1 MKDVNISK
9 VQTVLED
16 LIDKKRIVFWYDN
29 GGQWASVV
37 DNLNISGVTRLNLAG
52 NPFSIKYHVLKGEQP
67 SRGFL
72 IYSKDERPADAD
84 NWLLDLETEG
94 IIFSADVG
102 SLYAAEC
109 GIPMELKHKVVD
121 PFIQFFKSEDN
132 RKQLSKLTKSG
143 MDWQKIIWH
152 MIGITAKTEPTYD
165 QILLA
170 MVKGLSNEDNSIS
183 DNLVQFGLADTFWS
197 EIKELFGYAGN
208 ESLKELLIVLF
219 KDDMIRY
226 DGHKHLTNA
235 AHIFMR
241 DWRDSRTYSE
251 VYKTWANILEIELG
265 VERELE
271 DYTLEQLIEIETF
284 PCVDKLIAIRLQQEV
299 MNHTMTSE
307 QMGSIVRTREHKI
320 FWTVAEHTIRAMV
333 EARKVVAGIKH
344 TMPGLVLN
352 TPEEAFR
359 LYCSELYRIDSD
371 YRHFFRE
378 AKLAESKNLIAP
390 IVEMVQKVYS
400 NSYLDELA
408 RKWQPLVDSM
418 SKWRFNYIDS
428 QSNFYQYHVKPFID
442 KNRKVFVII
451 SDGMRY
457 ETMMELQERI
467 EAVNRTETKMRPA
480 MVSTLP
486 SYTQLGMASLLPHRE
501 LGYDKDQDEVFADG
515 VSTKGTPARQNIL
528 QRHVPKSWAV
538 TAEKFLEVVNPKS
551 VFKDYDLVYIYS
563 DQIDFVGDK
572 LATEGKVFQ
581 ATEEEFD
588 RIVKIVELIRN
599 GNGSNILITADHGY
613 IYQNETLDESEF
625 SDFKAEGKVITDTRR
640 FVVGS
645 ELERA
650 PLIKTWS
657 SEDVGLKPGKEIQIA
672 KGMNR
677 MRKQG
682 SGSRYVHGGSMLQE
696 IVIPV
701 LHVNI
706 KKGSNISQVDV
717 DILNRRSKITTNK
730 QTISFYQTEAVSE
743 KVTPI
748 TLRVGFY
755 DDNNNLLS
763 DSPILT
769 FSTTSEDATQREQKH
784 VFIFQNRISSLN
796 GKEVVLRME
805 RQILNTDQFVTYKEE
820 AYKVSVMFANEF

>member
-1 MKDVNISK
+1 MAASKDKIT
-9 VQTVLED
+9 TVLED
-16 LIDKKRIVFWYDN
+16 LIDKKGIVFWYDN
-29 GGQWASVV
+29 GGQWADVA
-37 DNLNISGVTRLNLAG
+37 DNLDISGVICLKLAG
-52 NPFSIKYHVLKGEQP
+52 NPFSIKYHVLKGKQP
-67 SRGFL
+67 ARGFL
-72 IYSKDERPADAD
+72 IYSRDERPADAD

-121 PFIQFFKSEDN
+121 PHIEFFKSEDN
-132 RKQLSKLTKSG
+132 RKQLMKRLNPG
-143 MDWQKIIWH
+143 MDWQNIIWQ
-152 MIGITAKTEPTYD
+152 MIGITARTEPTYD
-165 QILLA
+165 QILFAMIKDLSKENNNIADNLA
-170 MVKGLSNEDNSIS
+170 RYGLSE
-183 DNLVQFGLADTFWS
+183 TFWN
-197 EIKELFGYAGN
+197 EIKELFGYTGN

-219 KDDMIRY
+219 KDDMIWH

-251 VYKTWANILEIELG
+251 IYKTWARTLESELG

-271 DYTLEQLIEIETF
+271 DCTIEQLTDIETF
-284 PCVDKLIAIRLQQEV
+284 PCVDKLIARHLQQEV
-299 MNHTMTSE
+299 LNQTMTSE
-307 QMGSIVRTREHKI
+307 QIESFVRNREHKV
-320 FWTVAEHTIRAMV
+320 FWAVAEHTIRAMV
-333 EARKVVAGIKH
+333 EARKVVAGVKRAI
-344 TMPGLVLN
+344 PGLSLN

-359 LYCSELYRIDSD
+359 LYCTELYRLDSD

-378 AKLAESKNLIAP
+378 AKLAESKKLMAP
-390 IVEMVQKVYS
+390 VVDMVQKVYS

-408 RKWQPLVDSM
+408 RKWQPLVDAM
-418 SKWRFNYIDS
+418 GKWRFNNIDS

-457 ETMMELQERI
+457 ETMRELQERI

-501 LGYDKDQDEVFADG
+501 LGYDKEQDEVFADG
-515 VSTKGTPARQNIL
+515 LSTKGTPARQNIL
-528 QRHVPKSWAV
+528 QKHVQKSWAV
-538 TAEKFLEVVNPKS
+538 TAKDFLEVVNPKS

-563 DQIDFVGDK
+563 NKIDYVGDK
-572 LATEGKVFQ
+572 RETEGEVFK

-599 GNGSNILITADHGY
+599 GNGSNILITSDHGY

-625 SDFKAEGKVITDTRR
+625 SDFKPEGKIITDTRR

-645 ELERA
+645 ELKRGSV
-650 PLIKTWS
+650 IKTWR
-657 SEDVGLKPGKEIQIA
+657 SEEVGLKPGKEIQIA

-763 DSPILT
+763 DSPIMT
-769 FSTTSEDATQREQKH
+769 FSTTSEDTTQREQKH
-784 VFIFQNRISSLN
+784 VFIFQNQLSSLN
-796 GKEVVLRME
+796 GNEVVLRME
-805 RQILNTDQFVTYKEE
+805 RQIPNTDQFVTYKEE
-820 AYKVSVMFANEF
+820 SYKVSVMFANEF

>member
-1 MKDVNISK
+1 MAEASKDKIP
-9 VQTVLED
+9 TVLED
-16 LIDKKRIVFWYDN
+16 LVDKKGIVFWYDN
-29 GGQWASVV
+29 GGQLADIVEGL
-37 DNLNISGVTRLNLAG
+37 DMSGIEILRLNG
-52 NPFSIKYHVLKGEQP
+52 NPFSIKYRILKGQQP
-67 SRGFL
+67 SRGFV
-72 IYSKDERPADAD
+72 IYSNSEHPADED

-94 IIFSADVG
+94 VLFSADMG

-121 PFIQFFKSEDN
+121 PHIEFFKSDEN
-132 RKQLSKLTKSG
+132 RKQLSKRLKAG
-143 MDWQKIIWH
+143 MDYQKIIWL
-152 MIGITAKTEPTYD
+152 MIGITAKVDQTID

-170 MVKGLSNEDNSIS
+170 MAKEFLEGENTIAE
-183 DNLVQFGLADTFWS
+183 NLTRFGLGKILWG
-197 EIKELFGYAGN
+197 EIKDSYGYAGD

-219 KDDMIRY
+219 KDDMNRY
-226 DGHKHLTNA
+226 ESSRLLTNA

-241 DWRDSRTYSE
+241 DWRDSRAYGD
-251 VYKTWANILEIELG
+251 VYKIWAETLEKELG
-265 VERELE
+265 VERELQE
-271 DYTLEQLIEIETF
+271 YTLDQLTDIETF
-284 PCVDKLIAIRLQQEV
+284 PCVDKLIACHLQQEV
-299 MNHTMTSE
+299 VNQTMTVE
-307 QMGSIVRTREHKI
+307 QMESIVRMREHKV
-320 FWTVAEHTIRAMV
+320 FWHIAEHTIRAMV
-333 EARKVVAGIKH
+333 EARKLISGIKRS
-344 TMPGLVLN
+344 MPGLLLN

-359 LYCSELYRIDSD
+359 LYCSELYQIDSD

-378 AKLAESKNLIAP
+378 AKKAESKNLIAP
-390 IVEMVQKVYS
+390 IVDMVQKIYS

-408 RKWQPLVDSM
+408 RKWQPLVDGM
-418 SKWRFNYIDS
+418 SKWRFNNIDS
-428 QSNFYQYHVKPFID
+428 QNKFYQTHVKPFID

-467 EAVNRTETKMRPA
+467 EAINRTETKMRPA

-486 SYTQLGMASLLPHRE
+486 SYTQLGMASLLPHRD

-515 VSTKGTPARQNIL
+515 LSTKGTLARQNVL
-528 QRHVPKSWAV
+528 QRYVPKSWAV
-538 TAEKFLEVVNPKS
+538 SAEKFLEVVNPKTA
-551 VFKDYDLVYIYS
+551 FKDYDLVYIYS
-563 DQIDFVGDK
+563 DQIDFTGDK
-572 LATEGKVFQ
+572 LATEGKVFK

-599 GNGSNILITADHGY
+599 GNGSNILITSDHGY

-625 SDFKAEGKVITDTRR
+625 SDFNAEGNIISDTRR
-640 FVVGS
+640 FVIGS
-645 ELERA
+645 ELKRGA
-650 PLIKTWS
+650 VIKTWQ
-657 SEDVGLKPGKEIQIA
+657 SEEVGLKPGKEIQIA

-706 KKGSNISQVDV
+706 KKSSNISQVDV

-769 FSTTSEDATQREQKH
+769 FSTTSDDTTQREQKH
-784 VFIFQNRISSLN
+784 VFIFQNRLSSLN

-805 RQILNTDQFVTYKEE
+805 RQIPNTNQFVTYKEE
-820 AYKVSVMFANEF
+820 SYKVSVMFANEF

>member
-29 GGQWASVV
+29 GGQWASVA
-37 DNLNISGVTRLNLAG
+37 DNLDISEVTCLKLAG
-52 NPFSIKYHVLKGEQP
+52 NPFSIKYHILKGEQP
-67 SRGFL
+67 ARGFL
-72 IYSKDERPADAD
+72 IYSRDERPADTD

-94 IIFSADVG
+94 IIFSAGMG

-109 GIPMELKHKVVD
+109 GIPMELKHKVID
-121 PFIQFFKSEDN
+121 PHIEFFKSEDN
-132 RKQLSKLTKSG
+132 RKQLTKRLNPG
-143 MDWQKIIWH
+143 MDWQKIVWQ
-152 MIGITAKTEPTYD
+152 MIGITARTEPTYD

-170 MVKGLSNEDNSIS
+170 MIKELSKENNSVADNLTRYGLSETLWN
-183 DNLVQFGLADTFWS
+183 

-219 KDDMIRY
+219 KDDMIRH
-226 DGHKHLTNA
+226 DGRKRLTNA

-251 VYKTWANILEIELG
+251 VYKTWAKTLESELG

-271 DYTLEQLIEIETF
+271 DCTIEQLTEIETF
-284 PCVDKLIAIRLQQEV
+284 PCVDKLIARHLQQEV
-299 MNHTMTSE
+299 LNQTMTSG
-307 QMGSIVRTREHKI
+307 QMESIVRTREHKI
-320 FWTVAEHTIRAMV
+320 FWPVAEHTIRAMV
-333 EARKVVAGIKH
+333 EARKVVAGVKR
-344 TMPGLVLN
+344 TMPGLFLN
-352 TPEEAFR
+352 IPEEAFR

-378 AKLAESKNLIAP
+378 AKMAESKNLIAP
-390 IVEMVQKVYS
+390 IVEMEQKVYS

-442 KNRKVFVII
+442 KSRKVFVII

-501 LGYDKDQDEVFADG
+501 LGYDKEQDEVFADG
-515 VSTKGTPARQNIL
+515 LSTKGTPARQNIL
-528 QRHVPKSWAV
+528 QKHVPKSWAV
-538 TAEKFLEVVNPKS
+538 TAKDFLEVVNPKS
-551 VFKDYDLVYIYS
+551 VFKDYDLIYIYS
-563 DQIDFVGDK
+563 NKIDYVGDK
-572 LATEGKVFQ
+572 FETEGEVFK

-599 GNGSNILITADHGY
+599 GNGSNILITTDHGY
-613 IYQNETLDESEF
+613 IYQNENLDESEF
-625 SDFKAEGKVITDTRR
+625 SDFKPDGKIITDTRR

-645 ELERA
+645 DLKRGSV
-650 PLIKTWS
+650 IKTWR
-657 SEDVGLKPGKEIQIA
+657 SEEVDLQPGREIQIA

-677 MRKQG
+677 MLKKG

-743 KVTPI
+743 KITPI

-763 DSPILT
+763 DTPIMT

-784 VFIFQNRISSLN
+784 VFIFQNRLSSLN

-805 RQILNTDQFVTYKEE
+805 RQIPNTDQFVTYKEE
-820 AYKVSVMFANEF
+820 SYKVSVMFANEF

>member
-1 MKDVNISK
+1 MKGIDITK
-9 VQTVLED
+9 IQTVLED
-16 LIDKKRIVFWYDN
+16 LVDKKGIVFWYDN
-29 GGQWASVV
+29 GGELADVAE
-37 DNLNISGVTRLNLAG
+37 NIDIPGIVLLRLED
-52 NPFSIKYHVLKGEQP
+52 NPFSIKFRIIKGSQP
-67 SRGFL
+67 SRGFV
-72 IYSKDERPADAD
+72 IYSKGERPADEN

-94 IIFSADVG
+94 ILFSADMG

-121 PFIQFFKSEDN
+121 PYLEFFKSEEN
-132 RKQLSKLTKSG
+132 RKLLTKRLKSG
-143 MDWQKIIWH
+143 MDCQKIIWE
-152 MIGITAKTEPTYD
+152 MTGVTAKTDPTID

-170 MVKGLSNEDNSIS
+170 M
-183 DNLVQFGLADTFWS
+183 T
-197 EIKELFGYAGN
+197 KELSEGQNTISEDLDCFELEKIFWTEVKDLYGYDGN

-219 KDDMIRY
+219 KDDMNRY
-226 DGHKHLTNA
+226 ESNRLLTNA

-241 DWRDSRTYSE
+241 DWRDSRTYGN
-251 VYKTWANILEIELG
+251 VYKFWAETLEKELG
-265 VERELE
+265 VERELQE
-271 DYTLEQLIEIETF
+271 LSLNQLTDIETF
-284 PCVDKLIAIRLQQEV
+284 PCVDKLIACHLQQEV
-299 MNHTMTSE
+299 INQTMTTE
-307 QMGSIVRTREHKI
+307 QMKSLVRLREHKV
-320 FWTVAEHTIRAMV
+320 FWHVAEHTIRAMV
-333 EARKVVAGIKH
+333 EARKVIAGVKN
-344 TMPGLVLN
+344 TMPGLLLN

-378 AKLAESKNLIAP
+378 AKKAESKNLIAP
-390 IVEMVQKVYS
+390 IVDMVQKIYS

-408 RKWQPLVDSM
+408 RKWQPLVDRM
-418 SKWRFNYIDS
+418 SKWRFNNIDS
-428 QSNFYQYHVKPFID
+428 QANFYQYHVKPFID

-457 ETMMELQERI
+457 ETMMELQDRI
-467 EAVNRTETKMRPA
+467 EAINRTETKMRPA

-486 SYTQLGMASLLPHRE
+486 SYTQLGMASLLPHRN
-501 LGYDKDQDEVFADG
+501 LGYDKEQDEVFADG
-515 VSTKGTPARQNIL
+515 LSTKGTSARQNVL
-528 QRHVPKSWAV
+528 QRYIPKSWAV
-538 TAEKFLEVVNPKS
+538 NAENFLEVVNPKTA
-551 VFKDYDLVYIYS
+551 FKDYDLVYIYS
-563 DQIDFVGDK
+563 DQIDFTGDK
-572 LATEGKVFQ
+572 LATEGKVFK

-599 GNGSNILITADHGY
+599 GKGSNILITSDHGY

-625 SDFKAEGKVITDTRR
+625 SDFKAEGNLITDTRR
-640 FVVGS
+640 FVIGS
-645 ELERA
+645 ELKKGA
-650 PLIKTWS
+650 VVKTWN
-657 SEDVGLKPGKEIQIA
+657 SENVGLKPGKEIQIA

-706 KKGSNISQVDV
+706 KRSSNISQVDV

-769 FSTTSEDATQREQKH
+769 FSTTSEDTTQREQKH
-784 VFIFQNRISSLN
+784 VFIFQNRLSSLN

-805 RQILNTDQFVTYKEE
+805 RQIPNTNQFVTYKEE
-820 AYKVSVMFANEF
+820 SYKVSVMFANEF

>member
-1 MKDVNISK
+1 MAASKDKIT
-9 VQTVLED
+9 TVLED
-16 LIDKKRIVFWYDN
+16 LIDKKGIVFWYDN
-29 GGQWASVV
+29 GGQWVTVA
-37 DNLNISGVTRLNLAG
+37 DNLNISGVTCLKLAG

-72 IYSKDERPADAD
+72 IYSRDERPADAD

-121 PFIQFFKSEDN
+121 SHIEFFKSEDN
-132 RKQLSKLTKSG
+132 RKQLTKRLNPG
-143 MDWQKIIWH
+143 MDWQKIIWQ
-152 MIGITAKTEPTYD
+152 MIGITARTEPTYD

-170 MVKGLSNEDNSIS
+170 MIKELSKENSNIADNFARYRLSE
-183 DNLVQFGLADTFWS
+183 TFWN
-197 EIKELFGYAGN
+197 EIKEMFGYTGN

-219 KDDMIRY
+219 KDDMIRH
-226 DGHKHLTNA
+226 DGHKRLTNA

-251 VYKTWANILEIELG
+251 VYKTWAKTLESELG

-271 DYTLEQLIEIETF
+271 GCTIEQLTDIETF
-284 PCVDKLIAIRLQQEV
+284 PCVDKLIARHLQQEV
-299 MNHTMTSE
+299 LNQTMTSE
-307 QMGSIVRTREHKI
+307 QMESIVRNREHKV
-320 FWTVAEHTIRAMV
+320 FWAVAEHTIRAMV
-333 EARKVVAGIKH
+333 EARKVVAGVKRAI
-344 TMPGLVLN
+344 PGLLLN
-352 TPEEAFR
+352 TPEEAFH
-359 LYCSELYRIDSD
+359 LYCTELYRLDSD

-378 AKLAESKNLIAP
+378 AKLAESKKLMAP
-390 IVEMVQKVYS
+390 VVDMVQKVYS

-408 RKWQPLVDSM
+408 RKWQPLVDAM
-418 SKWRFNYIDS
+418 SKWRFNNIDS

-457 ETMMELQERI
+457 ETMRELQERI

-501 LGYDKDQDEVFADG
+501 LGYDKEQDEVFADG
-515 VSTKGTPARQNIL
+515 MSTKGTPARQNIL
-528 QRHVPKSWAV
+528 QRYVQKSWAV
-538 TAEKFLEVVNPKS
+538 TAKDFLEVVNPKS

-563 DQIDFVGDK
+563 NKIDYVGDK
-572 LATEGKVFQ
+572 RETEGEVFK

-599 GNGSNILITADHGY
+599 GNGSNILITSDHGY

-625 SDFKAEGKVITDTRR
+625 SDFKPEGKIITDTRR

-645 ELERA
+645 ELKKDSV
-650 PLIKTWS
+650 IKTWR

-677 MRKQG
+677 MLKKG

-763 DSPILT
+763 DSPIMT
-769 FSTTSEDATQREQKH
+769 FSTTGEDTTQREQKH
-784 VFIFQNRISSLN
+784 VFIFQNQLSSLN

-805 RQILNTDQFVTYKEE
+805 RQIPNTDQFVTYKEE
-820 AYKVSVMFANEF
+820 SYKVSVMFANEF

>member
-1 MKDVNISK
+1 MAASKDKIT
-9 VQTVLED
+9 TVLED
-16 LIDKKRIVFWYDN
+16 LIDKKGIVFWYDN
-29 GGQWASVV
+29 GGQWADVA
-37 DNLNISGVTRLNLAG
+37 DNLDISGVTCLKLAG
-52 NPFSIKYHVLKGEQP
+52 NPFSIKYHVLKGKQP
-67 SRGFL
+67 ARGFL
-72 IYSKDERPADAD
+72 IYSRDERPADAD

-121 PFIQFFKSEDN
+121 PHIEFFKSEDN
-132 RKQLSKLTKSG
+132 RKQLMKRLNPG
-143 MDWQKIIWH
+143 MDWQNIIWQ
-152 MIGITAKTEPTYD
+152 MIGITARTEPTYD

-170 MVKGLSNEDNSIS
+170 MINELSKENNNIA
-183 DNLVQFGLADTFWS
+183 DNLALYELSKTFWN
-197 EIKELFGYAGN
+197 EIKKLFGYTGN
-208 ESLKELLIVLF
+208 ESLKELLVVLF
-219 KDDMIRY
+219 KDDMIRH

-251 VYKTWANILEIELG
+251 VYKTWAKTLESELG

-271 DYTLEQLIEIETF
+271 DCTIEQLTEIETF
-284 PCVDKLIAIRLQQEV
+284 PCVDKLIARHLQQEV
-299 MNHTMTSE
+299 LNQTMTSE
-307 QMGSIVRTREHKI
+307 QMESIVRNREHKV
-320 FWTVAEHTIRAMV
+320 FWAVAEHTIRAMV
-333 EARKVVAGIKH
+333 EARKVVAGVKRAI
-344 TMPGLVLN
+344 PGLSLN

-378 AKLAESKNLIAP
+378 AKLAESKKLMAP
-390 IVEMVQKVYS
+390 IVDVVQKVYS

-408 RKWQPLVDSM
+408 RKWQPLVDAM
-418 SKWRFNYIDS
+418 SKWRFNNIDS

-457 ETMMELQERI
+457 ETMRELQERI

-501 LGYDKDQDEVFADG
+501 LGYDKEQDEVFADG
-515 VSTKGTPARQNIL
+515 MSTKGTPARQNIL
-528 QRHVPKSWAV
+528 QRYVPKSWAV
-538 TAEKFLEVVNPKS
+538 TAKDFLEVVNPKS

-563 DQIDFVGDK
+563 NKIDYVGDK
-572 LATEGKVFQ
+572 RETEGEVFK

-599 GNGSNILITADHGY
+599 GNGSNILITSDHGY

-625 SDFKAEGKVITDTRR
+625 SDFKPEGKIITDTRR

-645 ELERA
+645 ELKKDSV
-650 PLIKTWS
+650 IKTWK
-657 SEDVGLKPGKEIQIA
+657 SENVGLKPGKEIQIA

-677 MRKQG
+677 MLKKG

-748 TLRVGFY
+748 TLRIGFY
-755 DDNNNLLS
+755 DDYNNLLS
-763 DSPILT
+763 DSPVMT
-769 FSTTSEDATQREQKH
+769 FSTTSEDTTQREQKH
-784 VFIFQNRISSLN
+784 VFIFQNQLSSLN

-805 RQILNTDQFVTYKEE
+805 RQIPNTDQFVTYKEE
-820 AYKVSVMFANEF
+820 SYKVSVMFANEF

>member
-1 MKDVNISK
+1 MAASKDKIT
-9 VQTVLED
+9 TVLED
-16 LIDKKRIVFWYDN
+16 LIDKKGIVFWYDN
-29 GGQWASVV
+29 GGQWAAVA
-37 DNLNISGVTRLNLAG
+37 DNLNISGVTCLKLAG

-72 IYSKDERPADAD
+72 IYSRDERPADAD

-121 PFIQFFKSEDN
+121 PHIEFFKSEDN
-132 RKQLSKLTKSG
+132 RKQLTKRLNPG
-143 MDWQKIIWH
+143 MDWQKIIWLL
-152 MIGITAKTEPTYD
+152 IGITARTEPTYD

-170 MVKGLSNEDNSIS
+170 MIKELSKENSNIADNLARYGLSE
-183 DNLVQFGLADTFWS
+183 TFWN
-197 EIKELFGYAGN
+197 EIKELFGYTGN

-219 KDDMIRY
+219 KDDMIRH

-251 VYKTWANILEIELG
+251 IYKTWARTLESEMG

-271 DYTLEQLIEIETF
+271 DCTIEQLTDIETF
-284 PCVDKLIAIRLQQEV
+284 PCVDKLIARQLQQEV
-299 MNHTMTSE
+299 LNQTMTSE
-307 QMGSIVRTREHKI
+307 QIESIVRNREHKV

-333 EARKVVAGIKH
+333 EARKVVAGVKRAIS
-344 TMPGLVLN
+344 GLLLN
-352 TPEEAFR
+352 TPEESFR
-359 LYCSELYRIDSD
+359 LYCTELYRLDSD

-378 AKLAESKNLIAP
+378 AKLAESKKLMAP
-390 IVEMVQKVYS
+390 VVDMVQKVYS

-408 RKWQPLVDSM
+408 RKWQPLVDAM
-418 SKWRFNYIDS
+418 SKWRFNSIDS

-457 ETMMELQERI
+457 ETMRELQERI

-501 LGYDKDQDEVFADG
+501 LGYDKEQDEVFADG
-515 VSTKGTPARQNIL
+515 LSTKGTPARQNIL
-528 QRHVPKSWAV
+528 QKHVPKSWAV
-538 TAEKFLEVVNPKS
+538 KAKDFLEVVNPKS

-563 DQIDFVGDK
+563 NKIDYVGDK
-572 LATEGKVFQ
+572 RETEGEVFK

-599 GNGSNILITADHGY
+599 GNGSNILITTDHGY
-613 IYQNETLDESEF
+613 IYQNENLDESEF
-625 SDFKAEGKVITDTRR
+625 SDFKPEGKIITDTRR

-645 ELERA
+645 ELKKDSV
-650 PLIKTWS
+650 IKTWK

-677 MRKQG
+677 MLKKG

-763 DSPILT
+763 DSPIMT
-769 FSTTSEDATQREQKH
+769 FSTTSEDTTQREQKH
-784 VFIFQNRISSLN
+784 VFIFQNQLSSLN

-805 RQILNTDQFVTYKEE
+805 RQIPNTDQFVTYKEVS
-820 AYKVSVMFANEF
+820 YKVSVMFANEF

>member
-1 MKDVNISK
+1 MAASK
-9 VQTVLED
+9 NKITTVLED
-16 LIDKKRIVFWYDN
+16 LIDKKGIVFWYDN
-29 GGQWASVV
+29 VGQWATVA
-37 DNLNISGVTRLNLAG
+37 DNLDISGVTCLKLAG

-67 SRGFL
+67 ARGFL
-72 IYSKDERPADAD
+72 IYSRDERPADAD

-121 PFIQFFKSEDN
+121 PHIEFFKSEDN
-132 RKQLSKLTKSG
+132 RKQLTKRLNPG
-143 MDWQKIIWH
+143 MDWQKIIWQ
-152 MIGITAKTEPTYD
+152 MIGITARTEPTYD

-170 MVKGLSNEDNSIS
+170 MINELSKENNNIA
-183 DNLVQFGLADTFWS
+183 DNLALYELSKTFWN
-197 EIKELFGYAGN
+197 EIKELFGYTGN
-208 ESLKELLIVLF
+208 ESLKELLVVLF
-219 KDDMIRY
+219 KDDMIRH

-251 VYKTWANILEIELG
+251 VYKTWAKTLESELG

-271 DYTLEQLIEIETF
+271 DCTIEQLTEIETF
-284 PCVDKLIAIRLQQEV
+284 PCVDKLIARHLQQEV
-299 MNHTMTSE
+299 LNQTMTSE
-307 QMGSIVRTREHKI
+307 QMESIVRNREHKV
-320 FWTVAEHTIRAMV
+320 FWAVAEHTIRAMV
-333 EARKVVAGIKH
+333 EARKVVAGVKRVI
-344 TMPGLVLN
+344 PGLLLN
-352 TPEEAFR
+352 TPEDAFH
-359 LYCSELYRIDSD
+359 LYCTELYRLDSD

-378 AKLAESKNLIAP
+378 AKLAESKKLMAP
-390 IVEMVQKVYS
+390 VVDMVQKVYS

-408 RKWQPLVDSM
+408 RKWQPLVDAM
-418 SKWRFNYIDS
+418 SKWRFNNLDS

-457 ETMMELQERI
+457 ETMRELQERI

-501 LGYDKDQDEVFADG
+501 LGYDKEQDEVFADG
-515 VSTKGTPARQNIL
+515 MSTKGTPARQNIL
-528 QRHVPKSWAV
+528 QRYVPKSWAV
-538 TAEKFLEVVNPKS
+538 TAKDFLEVVNPKS

-563 DQIDFVGDK
+563 NKIDYVGDK
-572 LATEGKVFQ
+572 RETEGEVFK

-599 GNGSNILITADHGY
+599 GNGSNILITSDHGY

-625 SDFKAEGKVITDTRR
+625 SDFKPEGKIITDTRR

-645 ELERA
+645 ELKKDSV
-650 PLIKTWS
+650 IKTWK
-657 SEDVGLKPGKEIQIA
+657 SENVGLKPGKEIQIA

-677 MRKQG
+677 MLKKG

-748 TLRVGFY
+748 TLRIGFY

-763 DSPILT
+763 DSPVMT
-769 FSTTSEDATQREQKH
+769 FSTTSEDTTQREQKH
-784 VFIFQNRISSLN
+784 VFIFQNQLSSLN

-805 RQILNTDQFVTYKEE
+805 RQIPNTDQFVTYKEE
-820 AYKVSVMFANEF
+820 SYKVSVMFANEF

>member
-1 MKDVNISK
+1 MAASK
-9 VQTVLED
+9 NKITTVLED
-16 LIDKKRIVFWYDN
+16 LIDKKGIVFWYDN
-29 GGQWASVV
+29 VGQWATVA
-37 DNLNISGVTRLNLAG
+37 DNLDISGVTCLKLAG

-67 SRGFL
+67 ARGFL
-72 IYSKDERPADAD
+72 IYSRDERPADAD

-121 PFIQFFKSEDN
+121 PHIEFFKSEDN
-132 RKQLSKLTKSG
+132 RKQLTKRLNPG
-143 MDWQKIIWH
+143 MDWQKIIWQ
-152 MIGITAKTEPTYD
+152 MIGITARTEPTYD

-170 MVKGLSNEDNSIS
+170 MINELSKENNNIA
-183 DNLVQFGLADTFWS
+183 DNLALYELSKTFWN
-197 EIKELFGYAGN
+197 EIKELFGYTGN
-208 ESLKELLIVLF
+208 ESLKELLVVLF
-219 KDDMIRY
+219 KDDMIRH

-251 VYKTWANILEIELG
+251 VYKTWAKTLESELG

-271 DYTLEQLIEIETF
+271 DCTIEQLTEIETF
-284 PCVDKLIAIRLQQEV
+284 PCVDKLIARHLQQEV
-299 MNHTMTSE
+299 LNQTMTSE
-307 QMGSIVRTREHKI
+307 QMESIVRNREHKV
-320 FWTVAEHTIRAMV
+320 FWAVAEHTIRAMV
-333 EARKVVAGIKH
+333 EARKVVAGVKRAI
-344 TMPGLVLN
+344 PGLLLN
-352 TPEEAFR
+352 TPEDAFH
-359 LYCSELYRIDSD
+359 LYCTELYRLDSD

-378 AKLAESKNLIAP
+378 AKLAESKKLMAP
-390 IVEMVQKVYS
+390 VVDMVQKVYS

-408 RKWQPLVDSM
+408 RKWQPLVDAM
-418 SKWRFNYIDS
+418 SKWRFNNLDS

-457 ETMMELQERI
+457 ETMRELQERI

-501 LGYDKDQDEVFADG
+501 LGYDKEQDEVFADG
-515 VSTKGTPARQNIL
+515 MSTKGTPARQNIL
-528 QRHVPKSWAV
+528 QRYVPKSWAV
-538 TAEKFLEVVNPKS
+538 TAKDFLEVVNPKS

-563 DQIDFVGDK
+563 NKIDYVGDK
-572 LATEGKVFQ
+572 RETEGEVFK

-599 GNGSNILITADHGY
+599 GNGSNILITSDHGY

-625 SDFKAEGKVITDTRR
+625 SDFKPEGKIITDTRR

-645 ELERA
+645 ELKKDSV
-650 PLIKTWS
+650 IKTWK
-657 SEDVGLKPGKEIQIA
+657 SENVGLKPGKEIQIA

-677 MRKQG
+677 MLKKG

-748 TLRVGFY
+748 TLRIGFY

-763 DSPILT
+763 DSPVMT
-769 FSTTSEDATQREQKH
+769 FSTTSEDTTQREQKH
-784 VFIFQNRISSLN
+784 VFIFQNQLSSLN

-805 RQILNTDQFVTYKEE
+805 RQIPNTDQFVTYKEE
-820 AYKVSVMFANEF
+820 SYKVSVMFANEF